1 VRRSSPAAAQ
11 AFGRSAPYAWI
22 LRGLCA
28 LFVVRDGKA
37 PCAASVKSREIERR
51 SVKPRSAALKGQPGL
66 GRERHSEDSGRAF
79 MGVNAACQ
87 RPGAER
93 SAGARRSAFFAERGL
108 TGRDPRAYPPATSEW
123 LGYSHR
129 EAYRWRAY
137 GSYFPKCFSESLRD
151 CRTPLTVIFHREL
164 CSEFAARVA
173 ILASV
178 HYRTDAGQKPGRT
191 PDSSTRGGNGPDS
204 ASSRNPRRINTFTRR
219 APYCTR
225 REPISSRRPA
235 TALFSVVTNKLPKV
249 AVQLPIGDDVSPS
262 SPCEAWLGFDFQSF
276 HSVKQPPPHWPLH
289 VLIA

>member
-1 VRRSSPAAAQ
+1 MRRSSPAAAQ

-151 CRTPLTVIFHREL
+151 CRTPLTVTKTAHCLGHIPSRTLLGVCRESSHSGLSPLPHRRRTK
-164 CSEFAARVA
+164 ART
-173 ILASV
+173 
-178 HYRTDAGQKPGRT
+178 HTGQQH
-191 PDSSTRGGNGPDS
+191 
-204 ASSRNPRRINTFTRR
+204 TRR
-219 APYCTR
+219 Q
-225 REPISSRRPA
+225 RPRFRIFA
-235 TALFSVVTNKLPKV
+235 QPSTDQHVYAQSAL
-249 AVQLPIGDDVSPS
+249 
-262 SPCEAWLGFDFQSF
+262 
-276 HSVKQPPPHWPLH
+276 LH
-289 VLIA
+289 PAGTH